1 MPKTPTKTRKSHLL
15 DRLVLH
21 LEEERGNCLKGVA
34 TFRASGFHDTWL
46 TFTHGQLDALTG
58 VLHWIQGMQD
68 DTLRHRRSTAKK
80 RDGT

>member
-34 TFRASGFHDTWL
+34 TFRASGYLNAWH
-46 TFTHGQLDALTG
+46 FTHGQLDALTG
-58 VLHWIQGMQD
+58 VLHWLQGMQD
-68 DTLRHRRSTAKK
+68 DTLRHRRSTAKR